1 MLASIATGSEISLVS
16 EPTVKCAA
24 DSLSAKTVARL
35 NEFRALRRDTPS
47 QGSTE
52 PL

>member
-1 MLASIATGSEISLVS
+1 MLASIATGSEISLVG